1 MPFMLERRIEQRLV
15 DRAREA
21 GGLAIKWTSPSMSG
35 VPDRIVILPGGR
47 IWFAE
52 LKAPGKKTSGL
63 QDRIIAILRSLGA
76 VVHVLDS
83 LEAVDELFP

>member
-1 MPFMLERRIEQRLV
+1 MLERRIEQRLV

-21 GGLAIKWTSPSMSG
+21 GGIAIKWTSPAMGG
-35 VPDRIVILPGGR
+35 VPDRIVFMPGGR

-52 LKAPGKKTSGL
+52 LKAPGQKTSAL

-83 LEAVDELFP
+83 LEAVDDLFP